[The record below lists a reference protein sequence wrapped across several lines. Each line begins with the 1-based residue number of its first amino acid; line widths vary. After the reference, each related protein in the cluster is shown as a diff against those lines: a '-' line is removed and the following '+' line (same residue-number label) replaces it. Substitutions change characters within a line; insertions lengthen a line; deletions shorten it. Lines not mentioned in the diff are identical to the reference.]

1 MQRTNETEVA
11 KRFKVTMN
19 GKELVT
25 GTVCDPEA
33 PSSRG
38 QASQLGLESTD
49 ENIHTSS
56 EKEDIL
62 IDTR

>member
-11 KRFKVTMN
+11 KRFKMTMN
-19 GKELVT
+19 GKDLVT

-33 PSSRG
+33 RSSRG

-49 ENIHTSS
+49 ENNLDSS
-56 EKEDIL
+56 EKEDIV
-62 IDTR
+62 IATR